1 MGFLTDKR
9 RLNVSLTRAKYALWI
24 LGNSDVLVKNH
35 HWRYKYIIMSRNLIE
50 DAKKRGCYKCFDK
63 KRKKTENNEADRK
76 KR

>member
-1 MGFLTDKR
+1 
-9 RLNVSLTRAKYALWI
+9 
-24 LGNSDVLVKNH
+24 
-35 HWRYKYIIMSRNLIE
+35 MSRNLIE